1 MRQTVHAAVIALVI
15 LLPGPSARAEDLA
28 RIWVYARVDAP
39 ARTWFPISC
48 DGVVVAKIKRGRFF
62 AVSVAPGRHVLSD
75 EKGVP
80 VGVDVRSGEETFVR
94 WDSLAI
100 EVGKPPMSFL
110 EVLSRSAARRD
121 MIELTY
127 IDADKVLSRSVP
139 KTDPRPQPSLMRR
152 SKGDDE

>member
-1 MRQTVHAAVIALVI
+1 M
-15 LLPGPSARAEDLA
+15 
-28 RIWVYARVDAP
+28 
-39 ARTWFPISC
+39 
-48 DGVVVAKIKRGRFF
+48 VAKIKRGRFF

-80 VGVDVRSGEETFVR
+80 VGVVVRSGEETFVR

-139 KTDPRPQPSLMRR
+139 KTDPRPPPSLMRR